1 MDKRITDLKII
12 EHFHSKTLSNTCGVY
27 RAKFKGG
34 YKVFVRNGDSVGV
47 VTHYFDRPVS
57 ECVSIINDDVKD
69 ELLKL
74 VDAEIGA

>member
-1 MDKRITDLKII
+1 
-12 EHFHSKTLSNTCGVY
+12 
-27 RAKFKGG
+27 
-34 YKVFVRNGDSVGV
+34 VGV

-74 VDAEIGA
+74 VDAEIGV